1 MCTAI
6 LSIEPG
12 APPLLAGVRDEFV
25 DRPWRPPGRH
35 WPDDPGLL
43 GGVDLLAGGTWLAVA
58 PAARRVACVL
68 NGRGRQADPAGRQS
82 RGVLPLQAA
91 RHGRLALARPAAF
104 DPFHLLSVEPG
115 RALMWSWDGDDLTHR
130 ELAPG
135 LHMVVNTGIVSE
147 AAAGGARAPGG
158 RGQAP
163 GGPTPADGS
172 PPPGGP
178 RPADPREQA
187 RIAHFLPLLRA
198 AARPAPRPG
207 PPVAEAWGAWLPL
220 LSGAG
225 IPPTDRRALI
235 VRRTGPAG
243 QAWGTTSV
251 SLVALSADGVR
262 YDFADVH
269 DGDLAWRPVPV

>member
-12 APPLLAGVRDEFV
+12 ALALLAGVRDEFV

-35 WPDDPGLL
+35 WPQDPGLL

-68 NGRGRQADPAGRQS
+68 NGRGKLADPAGRES
-82 RGVLPLQAA
+82 RGVLPLEAA
-91 RHGRLALARPAAF
+91 RHGRLAAPRPAAF
-104 DPFHLLSVEPG
+104 DPFHLVSVEPG
-115 RALMWSWDGDDLTHR
+115 RALMWSWDGEDLTHR

-135 LHMVVNTGIVSE
+135 LHVVVNTGIVSE
-147 AAAGGARAPGG
+147 PGTGGTRAPGG
-158 RGQAP
+158 HGQAAA
-163 GGPTPADGS
+163 GPP
-172 PPPGGP
+172 
-178 RPADPREQA
+178 PADPREQA

-198 AARPAPRPG
+198 ALRPVPRPG
-207 PPVAEAWGAWLPL
+207 PSVAEAWGAWLPL

-225 IPPTDRRALI
+225 IPPGDPRALI

-251 SLVALSADGVR
+251 SLVALSADSVR
-262 YDFADVH
+262 YDFAGVH